1 MNNLPSNNEQS
12 NLGQS
17 NRSIKLLVFS
27 VGKLNLALP
36 VDIVKK
42 VINYTPI
49 YSSGL
54 NHMGVAHIDD
64 REITVIDL
72 HKRLYHVSQPMPAGS
87 RGYLVLSRNNLG
99 ESFAILVAQ
108 TPALQDISMSQI
120 RALPESYRR
129 SDTLE
134 IASHVTVVKQKNE
147 SMTVFL
153 LDVDRLVPPIP
164 QAMMY

>member
-1 MNNLPSNNEQS
+1 MNNLPNNNES
-12 NLGQS
+12 STLGQS
-17 NRSIKLLVFS
+17 NRTVKLLIFS

-42 VINYTPI
+42 VINYTPV

-64 REITVIDL
+64 REVTVIDL
-72 HKRLYHVSQPMPAGS
+72 HKRLYNVGQPMVSGS
-87 RGYLVLSRNNLG
+87 RGYLVLTRNNLG
-99 ESFAILVAQ
+99 EPFAIWVAQ
-108 TPALQDISMSQI
+108 TPSLEDILMSQI

-134 IASHVTVVKQKNE
+134 IASHVTVVQHKNE
-147 SMTVFL
+147 SMTIFL
-153 LDVDRLVPPIP
+153 LDVDRLVPSIP

>member
-1 MNNLPSNNEQS
+1 MNNLPSHNEQS
-12 NLGQS
+12 VLGQN
-17 NRSIKLLVFS
+17 NRTIKLLTFG
-27 VGKLNLALP
+27 VGQLNLALP

-42 VINYTPI
+42 VINYTTI

-64 REITVIDL
+64 REVTVIDL
-72 HKRLYHVSQPMPAGS
+72 HKRLYKVSQPMGSDS
-87 RGYLVLSRNNLG
+87 RGYLILSRNNLG
-99 ESFAILVAQ
+99 EPFAIWVAK
-108 TPALQDISMSQI
+108 TPTLQDVLMSKV

-134 IASHVTVVKQKNE
+134 IASHVTVIQQKDE
-147 SMTVFL
+147 SVTVFL
-153 LDVDRLVPPIP
+153 LDVDRLVPPMP